1 MKMDYEYWLN
11 LSMVLFLIIIMGLM
25 INDYTEFL
33 K

>member
-11 LSMVLFLIIIMGLM
+11 LSMVLFLIVIMGLM
-25 INDYTEFL
+25 VNDYMEFL